1 MYTPNREEDSS
12 TKKKIKIKTEKKK
25 KKVVAEALE
34 VLKWEAYNYAFIEAQ
49 TQKTL

>member
-12 TKKKIKIKTEKKK
+12 TKKIKIKIKIEKKMKK

-34 VLKWEAYNYAFIEAQ
+34 VLK
-49 TQKTL
+49 